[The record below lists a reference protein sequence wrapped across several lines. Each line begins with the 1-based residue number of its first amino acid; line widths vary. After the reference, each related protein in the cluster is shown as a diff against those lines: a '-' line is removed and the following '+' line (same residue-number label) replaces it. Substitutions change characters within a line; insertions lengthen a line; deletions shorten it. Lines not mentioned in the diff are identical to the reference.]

1 MSERTILD
9 MAKGQGT
16 EVYVIVVEDGEEGD
30 VFVSESL
37 SEINAQLENA
47 SPITGEDLTVVH
59 GILTSAKFL
68 PPDDVFGVSML
79 VFVVNPSDHRLM
91 TKYAEEES
99 VEHVAEEVERALS
112 GNAWSTPYS
121 DKEVGIEHVVI
132 LYGYE
137 LETGYSVRMESLD
150 EEKIQK
156 CGRLTEKAIGR

>member
-1 MSERTILD
+1 
-9 MAKGQGT
+9 
-16 EVYVIVVEDGEEGD
+16 
-30 VFVSESL
+30 
-37 SEINAQLENA
+37 
-47 SPITGEDLTVVH
+47 
-59 GILTSAKFL
+59 
-68 PPDDVFGVSML
+68 ML